1 MAETGSLIGTL
12 REMLSADPFIPFQ
25 ITATNG
31 KHYEVRDP
39 QGVAI
44 GKTQVSYYFPKSY
57 RFAHIRAAEIV
68 SLETLQAA

>member
-1 MAETGSLIGTL
+1 MAETGNLIDTL
-12 REMLSADPFIPFQ
+12 RDMLTADPFVPFQ

-44 GKTQVSYYFPKSY
+44 GQSQVSYYYPKSD

>member
-1 MAETGSLIGTL
+1 MAESGSIIDTL
-12 REMLSADPFIPFQ
+12 RDMLTAEPFVPFQ

-44 GKTQVSYYFPKSY
+44 GQTQVSYYFPKSD
-57 RFAHIRAAEIV
+57 RFAHIRTAEIV
-68 SLETLQAA
+68 SIETVQAA

>member
-1 MAETGSLIGTL
+1 MAEFGSFLDTL
-12 REMLSADPFIPFQ
+12 REMLTAEPFVPFQ

-44 GKTQVSYYFPKSY
+44 GQTQVSYYFPKSDH
-57 RFAHIRAAEIV
+57 FAHIRTAEIV
-68 SLETLQAA
+68 SVETVQAA